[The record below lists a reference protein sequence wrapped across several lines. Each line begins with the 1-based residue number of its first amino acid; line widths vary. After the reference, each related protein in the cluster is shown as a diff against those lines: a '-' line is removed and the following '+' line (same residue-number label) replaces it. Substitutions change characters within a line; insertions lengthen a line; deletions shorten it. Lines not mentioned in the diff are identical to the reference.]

1 MDANNNLMPSYASKR
16 SLKTVA
22 EEMGL
27 SIHKLRRMIRVLRKE
42 GPDGIACLKWGRGGD
57 RGNCEISG
65 EEIDW
70 LISTKTL
77 RE

>member
-27 SIHKLRRMIRVLRKE
+27 SIHKLRRMIKVLRKE
-42 GPDGIACLKWGRGGD
+42 GPDGIACLKL
-57 RGNCEISG
+57 S
-65 EEIDW
+65 
-70 LISTKTL
+70 LIHI
-77 RE
+77 